1 MRIEVLADEAAVA
14 QAAAAFIAGEARET
28 VAARGRFV
36 LALSGGRT
44 PLLMFRALAREDVP
58 WHSVHVVQVDERI
71 APAGDPDRNLTQVRE
86 SLLPN
91 SQLPAALVHP
101 MPVDDAD
108 LPAAAER
115 YSIELRSI
123 AGSPPVLDLV
133 HLGLGTDGHT
143 ASLIPGDA
151 ALDVF
156 DAEVALTAPYQGR
169 RRMTLTYPVIDRA
182 RRVLWVVTGAHKA
195 AMLARLCKRDHS
207 IPAGRVR
214 QDRALLIADRAS
226 AGELDS
232 GVSR

>member
-1 MRIEVLADEAAVA
+1 VRIEVLADEAAVA

-101 MPVDDAD
+101 MPVDDGAMRFARGGAP
-108 LPAAAER
+108 LRPRAAA
-115 YSIELRSI
+115 
-123 AGSPPVLDLV
+123 
-133 HLGLGTDGHT
+133 
-143 ASLIPGDA
+143 
-151 ALDVF
+151 
-156 DAEVALTAPYQGR
+156 
-169 RRMTLTYPVIDRA
+169 
-182 RRVLWVVTGAHKA
+182 
-195 AMLARLCKRDHS
+195 
-207 IPAGRVR
+207 
-214 QDRALLIADRAS
+214 
-226 AGELDS
+226 
-232 GVSR
+232 